1 VSRGRRLGRD
11 VAVSVAAL
19 GAVGAGA
26 FGAADGISSATSSE
40 KPSLVTPSP
49 VVEKATDKHCGEERW
64 SVKTLT
70 DDGAGNVDFV
80 PRDATINELG
90 LVPAPKSVQD
100 DMPRQSQELN
110 VYRVVAS
117 IFAFKQEED
126 SDIHLAI
133 MDPNPPQATM
143 IAEFPAATCDTS
155 ALEKQQIDQAR
166 DDFVAAFGRPSTK
179 WKKPPGCATITG
191 VFFFDKKHG
200 QVGRAPNAAELHPVL
215 SFKKEDPSLCAG
227 ESATT
232 TGTTT
237 NGAATT
243 ATTTTTKTATTQTTT
258 GP

>member
-19 GAVGAGA
+19 GAVGGGA

-49 VVEKATDKHCGEERW
+49 VVEEATDKHCGVERW

-70 DDGAGNVDFV
+70 DDGAGNIDFV
-80 PRDATINELG
+80 PRDATINDLG
-90 LVPAPKSVQD
+90 LVPAPKSVKD
-100 DMPRQSQELN
+100 DMPRQPQELN

-117 IFAFKQEED
+117 IFAFKQEDD

-143 IAEFPAATCDTS
+143 IAEFPADTCDAK

-166 DDFVAAFGRPSTK
+166 NDFVDAFGRPSK
-179 WKKPPGCATITG
+179 KFKKPTGCATITG

-200 QVGRAPNAAELHPVL
+200 QVGLAPNGAELHPVL
-215 SFKKEDPSLCAG
+215 SFKKQDPSVCAG
-227 ESATT
+227 GSATT

-237 NGAATT
+237 SGG
-243 ATTTTTKTATTQTTT
+243 TTTTATTQTTT